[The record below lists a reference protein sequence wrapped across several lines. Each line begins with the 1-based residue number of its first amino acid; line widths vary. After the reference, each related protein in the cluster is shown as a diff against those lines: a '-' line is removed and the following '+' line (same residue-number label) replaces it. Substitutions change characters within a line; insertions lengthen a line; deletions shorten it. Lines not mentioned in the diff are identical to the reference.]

1 MLPADPGL
9 EMEQVNRFRPVT
21 RWPTERRDAEPGC
34 IRLRAPLLATR
45 IIRPVAPAYKSTLV
59 PG

>member
-34 IRLRAPLLATR
+34 IRLRAQ
-45 IIRPVAPAYKSTLV
+45 
-59 PG
+59 